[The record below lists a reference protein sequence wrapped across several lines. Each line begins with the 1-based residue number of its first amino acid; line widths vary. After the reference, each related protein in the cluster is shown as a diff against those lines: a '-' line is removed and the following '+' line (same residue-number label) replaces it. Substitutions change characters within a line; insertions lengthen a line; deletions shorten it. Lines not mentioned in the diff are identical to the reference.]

1 MNFRIYVFMAL
12 CLLSF
17 GQAIAGTELELQL
30 TRMQK
35 SIALAKHEP
44 TRENLLAMGKYA
56 AWAKEIRPKPEYER
70 EWKQLLHQ
78 AMAIPGHAQVFVDEL
93 ELRRELYGKPDEPR
107 VAYFDSMRWCLLFRH
122 LAVYQ
127 SPEAVK
133 ALGGLLHDFR
143 DTVPEDDRLVTG
155 VVEENAY
162 NAACAFSLLGLR
174 DPPLRPLLIAAAL
187 KYGSDSER
195 VMGNVQAWWQKVES
209 GEIPFSF
216 KGQSVEYRFKPDGTW
231 DTIPI
236 ANPPDDAPEVPNA
249 APPASC
255 SVEPR
260 INGKPP
266 GNAGKNFRPNVLAAL
281 AALLALAAAWFG
293 FRRMKPRA

>member
-17 GQAIAGTELELQL
+17 GQAIAETELEEEL
-30 TRMQK
+30 TRMRK
-35 SIALAKHEP
+35 SIALAKQEP
-44 TRENLLAMGKYA
+44 TRENLLAMGKFA

-143 DTVPEDDRLVTG
+143 DTVPEEDRMVTG

-162 NAACAFSLLGLR
+162 NAACALSLLGLR
-174 DPPLRPLLIAAAL
+174 DPPLEPLLFAAAL
-187 KYGSDSER
+187 KYGSDYEGVFTR
-195 VMGNVQAWWQKVES
+195 VQSWWEKVES
-209 GEIPFSF
+209 GQIPFSF
-216 KGQSVEYRFKPDGTW
+216 KGQSVEYRFKSDGTW
-231 DTIPI
+231 ETIPI
-236 ANPPDDAPEVPNA
+236 ANPPDDTPQIPEA
-249 APPASC
+249 KPPAERT
-255 SVEPR
+255 VTQQAK
-260 INGKPP
+260 KPP
-266 GNAGKNFRPNVLAAL
+266 PDIADKANRSYILAAL
-281 AALLALAAAWFG
+281 AALFALAAVWFG
-293 FRRMKPRA
+293 FGRTKARA